1 MLIQLLS
8 QSNYGSFNITVAHM
22 LNLETAV
29 YLSELMNINEKAL
42 RKNKL
47 DDNQFILDRK
57 YITERTTLSIE
68 RQQELDETLI
78 KIGVL
83 EKAED
88 GKLSLNITVL
98 TSILS
103 SPDEQLLKSITKI
116 AKQPVAKKGTKAE
129 AIRDN
134 LKTNIVTTNE
144 ELIEAYSD
152 WIDAV
157 YAKDGWMSKKSVVC
171 AQNVIDTFS
180 NRNLDVALK
189 VIEIATINGYR
200 NMEWAVNSYKKDYN
214 VSYVIQTPVS
224 NISSAPV
231 KLSDE
236 VF

>member
-1 MLIQLLS
+1 ML
-8 QSNYGSFNITVAHM
+8 G
-22 LNLETAV
+22 LETSV

-42 RKNKL
+42 RKNKIEE
-47 DDNQFILDRK
+47 NFFTIDRK
-57 YITERTTLSIE
+57 YIESRTTLTPE
-68 RQQELDETLI
+68 KQEELEQTLI
-78 KIGVL
+78 KIGIL
-83 EKAED
+83 EKSD
-88 GKLSLNITVL
+88 NGRILLNITVL

-103 SPDEQLLKSITKI
+103 STDEKLLKTVTKV
-116 AKQPVAKKGTKAE
+116 AKQPAVKKGTKAE

-144 ELIEAYSD
+144 ELVEAYSD

-171 AQNVIDTFS
+171 AQNVVDTFS

-214 VSYVIQTPVS
+214 VSYVVQTPIYTPPS
-224 NISSAPV
+224 TPV

-236 VF
+236 IF

>member
-1 MLIQLLS
+1 
-8 QSNYGSFNITVAHM
+8 M

-57 YITERTTLSIE
+57 YITERTTLSVE

-78 KIGVL
+78 KIGIL

-116 AKQPVAKKGTKAE
+116 AKQPAAKKGTKAE

-214 VSYVIQTPVS
+214 VSYVIQTPAAAIPS
-224 NISSAPV
+224 TPV

>member
-1 MLIQLLS
+1 MLIELLS
-8 QSNYGSFNITVAHM
+8 HSNYGSFNITVAHM

-47 DDNQFILDRK
+47 QDNHFVLDRK
-57 YITERTTLSIE
+57 YITDRTTLSLE
-68 RQQELDETLI
+68 KQEELDETLI
-78 KIGVL
+78 KIGIL
-83 EKAED
+83 EKSED

-103 SPDEQLLKSITKI
+103 STDEKLLKPLIKV
-116 AKQPVAKKGTKAE
+116 AKQPAKKGTKAE

-144 ELIEAYSD
+144 ELVEAYSD

-157 YAKDGWMSKKSVVC
+157 YAKDGWMSKKSVIC
-171 AQNVIDTFS
+171 AQNVVDTFS

-200 NMEWAVNSYKKDYN
+200 DMSWAVNNYKRDYN
-214 VSYVIQTPVS
+214 VSYVVQPSPSTPP
-224 NISSAPV
+224 NPV
-231 KLSDE
+231 RLSDE